1 MKGMKMRKS
10 NWKWVYHKC
19 EYHKSKC
26 EYYIPF
32 DMIQNSKTGTLCCWW
47 QHQEVQD

>member
-1 MKGMKMRKS
+1 MKGIKTRKS
-10 NWKWVYHKC
+10 NSKWVHYKW

-32 DMIQNSKTGTLCCWW
+32 DMI
-47 QHQEVQD
+47 